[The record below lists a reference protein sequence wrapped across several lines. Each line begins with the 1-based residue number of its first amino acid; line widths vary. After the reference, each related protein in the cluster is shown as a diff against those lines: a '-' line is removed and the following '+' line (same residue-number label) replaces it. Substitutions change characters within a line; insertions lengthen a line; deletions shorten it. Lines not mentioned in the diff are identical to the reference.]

1 MLELLPMLSLGLGL
15 GLLHALDADHVMA
28 MSVLSSEKPGIG
40 RGVFFSCFWALG
52 HGAMIILI
60 AGLLFS
66 FGWVIPQSLL
76 GVAEMAV
83 GLLLVGLGLKL
94 FFNFKN
100 KNIQLHKHSHGQLE
114 HSHWHNQTHLEHPNE
129 SAINLPSAHKPVLI
143 GLLHGFAGSAP
154 AIALIPA
161 LAYGEINMIALYLL
175 TFSIG
180 VMLAMVGFGLGFTY
194 CQGLLTK
201 RYQVIA
207 KYQAKLVALTSVS
220 VGCFW
225 LSQAV

>member
-28 MSVLSSEKPGIG
+28 MSVLSSEKPGLG
-40 RGVFFSCFWALG
+40 QGLFFSGFWALG
-52 HGAMIILI
+52 HGSMIILI
-60 AGLLFS
+60 TAVLFS
-66 FGWVIPQSLL
+66 FGWVVPQQLI
-76 GVAEMAV
+76 GMAETAV

-94 FFNFKN
+94 FFNFKG
-100 KNIQLHKHSHGQLE
+100 KSIQLEQHSHGDIV
-114 HSHWHNQTHLEHPNE
+114 HSHWHNTKHLHNP
-129 SAINLPSAHKPVLI
+129 AGNLSGAHKPVLI

-161 LAYGEINMIALYLL
+161 LAYAEINMVALYLL

-180 VMLAMVGFGLGFTY
+180 VMLAMMGFGLGFSY
-194 CQGLLTK
+194 CQGVLME